1 MRKLFRVFVVI
12 SLIWVVSG
20 FSFEKLDYRAG
31 MHKNVCKDL
40 KHDILLYFIFVD
52 SKTTAPWTEFDIKS
66 TLDSVGVA
74 VRWLLQ
80 QAQLN
85 NIPLNIKTDYFIGNE
100 YSTISRNLPGG
111 TIEKTAT
118 MPNLKKGMQNLNDWA
133 DQIARKAGAK
143 FNITQKDGIPEI
155 KLPRNKERLIA
166 FLRDEYKVESVAL
179 IYFVNNYFK
188 ADISIAM
195 NTLSSEDIEY
205 AIVSYKYP
213 AEIAHNFLHLYG
225 AADMYPTLFRR
236 NEKKAR
242 ELARMYPNE
251 IMLDPYARKIS
262 DLTISE
268 YTKYLIG
275 WTDSADLRMEPYFTD
290 KHKNF

>member
-1 MRKLFRVFVVI
+1 MLFLI
-12 SLIWVVSG
+12 SFIWIVSG
-20 FSFEKLDYRAG
+20 FSFEKVDYRAG
-31 MHKNVCKDL
+31 MYKNVCKDL
-40 KHDILLYFIFVD
+40 RHDVLLYFIFID

-74 VRWLLQ
+74 VKWLMQ

-100 YSTISRNLPGG
+100 YSTINRNLPLG

-118 MPNLKKGMQNLNDWA
+118 TPNLKKGLENLNDWA

-166 FLRDEYKVESVAL
+166 YLRDEYKVESVAL
-179 IYFVNNYFK
+179 MFFVNNYFK

-195 NTLSSEDIEY
+195 NTLSSDDIEF

-225 AADMYPTLFRR
+225 AADMYPTIFRR
-236 NEKKAR
+236 NSKKAR
-242 ELARMYPNE
+242 ELAQMYPNE
-251 IMLDPYARKIS
+251 IMLDPYARKIN
-262 DLTISE
+262 DLNMSE

-275 WTDSADLRMEPYFTD
+275 WSDLVSPKLEPFFID
-290 KHKNF
+290 KGKNF

>member
-1 MRKLFRVFVVI
+1 MRKLYRVFIVI
-12 SLIWVVSG
+12 SLFWIVSG
-20 FSFEKLDYRAG
+20 FSFEKVDYRAG

-40 KHDILLYFIFVD
+40 KHDVLLYFIFVD

-118 MPNLKKGMQNLNDWA
+118 TPNLKKGMQNLNDWA

-179 IYFVNNYFK
+179 MYFVNNYFK

-205 AIVSYKYP
+205 AVVSYKYP

-275 WTDSADLRMEPYFTD
+275 WTDSLDLDMGPYFTD